1 MHCLLTSL
9 SPKQCSW
16 GTPCPWV
23 AHVSCPQRFSG
34 QSGPTLCSSQAPKPA
49 CEQVRMEAGRVL
61 CSHTWSLGR
70 WQVSLSLGQRMFFRW
85 LWRRWGGELVGVRAG
100 VRVEGSEDVKDNFHL
115 VNLRVSVTSSDFCI
129 HTENQLKCQS
139 AMLQRVRASF
149 VLQIRGRHKERQFA

>member
-1 MHCLLTSL
+1 
-9 SPKQCSW
+9 
-16 GTPCPWV
+16 
-23 AHVSCPQRFSG
+23 
-34 QSGPTLCSSQAPKPA
+34 
-49 CEQVRMEAGRVL
+49 
-61 CSHTWSLGR
+61 
-70 WQVSLSLGQRMFFRW
+70 MFFRW

-139 AMLQRVRASF
+139 GMLQRVRASF